1 MNAPRRGRLFVISG
15 PSGVGKS
22 SLCRALLERCPDLV
36 LSVSCTTRPPR
47 PGEEDGVD
55 YHFLSRADFERLVEE
70 GAFLEW
76 AHVHGHLYGTRRAD
90 VERAREEGRDVLLE
104 IDWQGAKQVLARM
117 PDALWIFIVPPSL
130 EELRRRLRARG
141 QDAPEVIER
150 RIAAA
155 RAELA
160 HADEAH
166 HRVVNDDFTRALE
179 ELVALVCPDR
189 RRDA

>member
-1 MNAPRRGRLFVISG
+1 MRRGRLFVISG

-22 SLCRALLERCPDLV
+22 SLCRALLDRCPNLM

-55 YHFLSRADFERLVEE
+55 YHFLSREAFERLIAQ

-90 VERAREEGRDVLLE
+90 VERARNEGRDVLLE

-130 EELRRRLRARG
+130 DTLRERLVRRG
-141 QDAPEVIER
+141 KDAPEVIAR
-150 RIAAA
+150 RIQAAQE
-155 RAELA
+155 ELA

-166 HRVVNDDFTRALE
+166 HRIVNDDFARALE
-179 ELVALVCPDR
+179 ELVSLICPER
-189 RRDA
+189 AAS